1 MKSTITTYFRYFTIH
16 LKSCMQYKVSFFL
29 TFLGQFLVSFS
40 VFLGVYFMFLRFSAV
55 KGFTYSDCL
64 LCYAVIL
71 MSFSLGECFFR
82 GFDLFHRVIA
92 NGEFDRILVR
102 PRGLIFQVLGSK
114 IEFTRMGRVFQA
126 VVMLIYA
133 LMTCRIPWTPYRVL
147 VFVFMLVGGIVVYS
161 SLFLLRASIC
171 FFTLDGLEVFNILTD
186 GSKEFGRYPVS
197 IYGKRV
203 LTICTCLIPFAL
215 FQYYPLLYLL
225 DYSKEARYWLLPI
238 LACFFSL
245 PCYLFW
251 RIGVR
256 HYKSTGS

>member
-1 MKSTITTYFRYFTIH
+1 MKQAIQTYFRYFTIH
-16 LKSCMQYKVSFFL
+16 FKSCMQYKISFLL
-29 TFLGQFLVSFS
+29 TFLGQFLVCFS

-64 LCYAVIL
+64 LCYAIIL
-71 MSFSLGECFFR
+71 MGFSLAECFFR
-82 GFDLFHRVIA
+82 GFDLFQQIIA

-102 PRGLIFQVLGSK
+102 PRSLIFQVLGSK
-114 IEFTRMGRVFQA
+114 IEFTRLGRVLQA
-126 VVMLIYA
+126 VIMLVYA
-133 LMTCRIPWTPYRVL
+133 LMTCRISWTPYRV
-147 VFVFMLVGGIVVYS
+147 FVLIFMLIGGIVVYS

-186 GSKEFGRYPVS
+186 GSKEFGRYPAS

-225 DYSKEARYWLLPI
+225 GYRKEAGYGLLPL
-238 LACFFSL
+238 LACLFFL

-251 RIGVR
+251 KIGVR
-256 HYKSTGS
+256 YYKSTGS